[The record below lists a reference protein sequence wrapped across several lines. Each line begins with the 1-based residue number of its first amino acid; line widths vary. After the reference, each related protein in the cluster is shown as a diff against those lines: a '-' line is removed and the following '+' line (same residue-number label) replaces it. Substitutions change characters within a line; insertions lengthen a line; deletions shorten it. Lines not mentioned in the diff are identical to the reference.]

1 MATITVKSNSK
12 STSLL
17 AGTESSYSEHFLDSG
32 SIQGTYYCERY
43 GRMVD
48 LSVSLVDKL
57 SKNTTTKLFT
67 LPEEYW
73 PSRKINTTCIAHSG
87 STIFGESFVTVATDG
102 TVSIDTSVNEF
113 LDHSFNI
120 TYIVSEG
127 GNS

>member
-17 AGTESSYSEHFLDSG
+17 AGTESSYSEHFLDNG

-57 SKNTTTKLFT
+57 RKTQPLNYSRFQKNIGQVERLILLVSLT
-67 LPEEYW
+67 LEVRFLANLL
-73 PSRKINTTCIAHSG
+73 SRLPQMELYRLTLASMNSWITL
-87 STIFGESFVTVATDG
+87 
-102 TVSIDTSVNEF
+102 SIS
-113 LDHSFNI
+113 LI
-120 TYIVSEG
+120 
-127 GNS
+127 